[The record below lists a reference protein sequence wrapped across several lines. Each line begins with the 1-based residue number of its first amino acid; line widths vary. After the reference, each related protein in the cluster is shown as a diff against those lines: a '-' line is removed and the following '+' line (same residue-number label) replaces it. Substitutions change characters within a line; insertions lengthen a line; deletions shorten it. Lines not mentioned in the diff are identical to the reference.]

1 MMFLRLFLP
10 GQIVACW
17 SVWGWYLTR
26 MLDGSDEPWGI
37 LALVTVIM
45 LVIKKGTWNTPSTT
59 SLGISAMIAII
70 YIISYGYFPPLI
82 KGGLA
87 VIVLGFSISS
97 ICYGKTIQT
106 GVIGLM
112 LLSLPLIASLQ
123 FYGGYPIRVITAFL
137 SSHLLNWVGYNVQP
151 QGTLLYWLGEV
162 IAVDAPCAG
171 IKMIWTGLYLNF
183 TLATWYQLSFL
194 ATWISTSFTL
204 FSVFIGNICRAT
216 LLFFTESGIVNA
228 PDIVHQA
235 IGMLVFAIVVIAV
248 LSFHHFNQERKLCTM
263 YL

>member
-1 MMFLRLFLP
+1 MLFSRLFLP
-10 GQIVACW
+10 GQIVAFW

-26 MLDGSDEPWGI
+26 MLDGSDEPWGV
-37 LALVTVIM
+37 LALVTVILLVTKKRTGKEPSTLT
-45 LVIKKGTWNTPSTT
+45 LVIS
-59 SLGISAMIAII
+59 SAIAII
-70 YIISYGYFPPLI
+70 YIISYGHFPPLI
-82 KGGLA
+82 RGVLA
-87 VIVLGFSISS
+87 VIALGFSISS
-97 ICYGKTIQT
+97 ICYGKTMQT

-123 FYGGYPIRVITAFL
+123 FYGGYPIRVITAFV
-137 SSHLLNWVGYNVQP
+137 SSQLLNIVGYNVQP

-171 IKMIWTGLYLNF
+171 IKMLWTGLYLNF

-194 ATWISTSFTL
+194 KTWLSTSFTL

-228 PDIVHQA
+228 PDIVHQL
-235 IGMLVFAIVVIAV
+235 IGMFVFAIVVSAV

-263 YL
+263 Y